1 MLSVRLQVQ
10 HNFKYID
17 YPPSRRSWS
26 ETPLAVNAFYSKGS
40 NGLWIPAGILQPPFF
55 DAAHPDAR
63 NFGSIG
69 CILGHEMSH
78 GFDDQG
84 RRFNADGDLHEWW
97 SAQTVTKYL
106 ERAACLVTL
115 FSSYPVGDRFV
126 DGNLTIGENMADLGG
141 VKFSFLAFAASRKRS
156 AVDRRVF
163 FTSYAQSWC
172 AVLNKVS
179 CLCVCVCVTCVR
191 YVYAFSYMY
200 VCLTCVSY
208 VCSILVCCLAQGV
221 LCVCVVCVRICVP
234 YLMCMPYVCALHIC
248 SILVCCLAQ
257 GPVTYTHTFS
267 LSLPPSLSL
276 LLLTHPLTNTR
287 THRNTHTHSLVCS
300 IPVCCRAQGTATY
313 VRTHTHPPPPPPP
326 LPERFPS

>member
-1 MLSVRLQVQ
+1 MTPGDRAAAQSKLDNMIFQIAYPTTAEDARYWPSQTTFLDGLLGQDLFTNYMLSVRLQVQ

-156 AVDRRVF
+156 AEDHRVF

-172 AVLNKVS
+172 AVLNKEAEEKAVITDEHAPS
-179 CLCVCVCVTCVR
+179 KYRVIGPLSQFAPFAH
-191 YVYAFSYMY
+191 AF
-200 VCLTCVSY
+200 
-208 VCSILVCCLAQGV
+208 Q
-221 LCVCVVCVRICVP
+221 
-234 YLMCMPYVCALHIC
+234 CA
-248 SILVCCLAQ
+248 SGSRMA
-257 GPVTYTHTFS
+257 
-267 LSLPPSLSL
+267 
-276 LLLTHPLTNTR
+276 
-287 THRNTHTHSLVCS
+287 
-300 IPVCCRAQGTATY
+300 
-313 VRTHTHPPPPPPP
+313 
-326 LPERFPS
+326 PERRCSLW